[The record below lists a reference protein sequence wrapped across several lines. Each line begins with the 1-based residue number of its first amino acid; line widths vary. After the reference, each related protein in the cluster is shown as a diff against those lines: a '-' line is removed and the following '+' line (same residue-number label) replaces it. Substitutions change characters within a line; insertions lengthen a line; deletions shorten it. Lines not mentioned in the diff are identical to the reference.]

1 MKKILIILLVIVL
14 LGAAIGGFFIYRH
27 VSSTIGR
34 NAAVQIALK
43 DAGLERNQAYDLDVD
58 YEHGYYEVDFE
69 SGKGDFSYR
78 IDARTGEILTGG
90 IDY

>member
-1 MKKILIILLVIVL
+1 MKKVLTILLVIVL

-34 NAAVQIALK
+34 DAAVQIALK
-43 DAGLERNQAYDLDVD
+43 DAGLERNQAYDLEVD
-58 YEHGYYEVDFE
+58 YEHGYYEIDFE

>member
-1 MKKILIILLVIVL
+1 MKKLLIILLVIVL
-14 LGAAIGGFFIYRH
+14 LGAAVGGFFIYRH

>member
-27 VSSTIGR
+27 VSSTIGKD
-34 NAAVQIALK
+34 AAVQIALK

>member
-1 MKKILIILLVIVL
+1 MKKILTILLVIVL
-14 LGAAIGGFFIYRH
+14 LGAAVGGFFIYRH

>member
-1 MKKILIILLVIVL
+1 MKKVLTILLVIVL

-34 NAAVQIALK
+34 DAAVQIALK
-43 DAGLERNQAYDLDVD
+43 DAGIERNQAYDLDVD

>member
-1 MKKILIILLVIVL
+1 MKKFLIIALTIIL

-27 VSSTIGR
+27 VSSMIGR
-34 NAAVQIALK
+34 DAAVQIALK
-43 DAGLERNQAYDLDVD
+43 DAGLERNQAYDLDVE
-58 YEHGYYEVDFE
+58 YEHGYYEVEFE
-69 SGKGDFSYR
+69 SGKGDYSYR

>member
-1 MKKILIILLVIVL
+1 MKKVLTILLVIVL

-34 NAAVQIALK
+34 DAAVQIALK
-43 DAGLERNQAYDLDVD
+43 DAGLERNQAYDLEVD

>member
-1 MKKILIILLVIVL
+1 MKKVLTILLVIVL
-14 LGAAIGGFFIYRH
+14 LGAAVGGFFIYRH

-34 NAAVQIALK
+34 DAAVQIALK

-58 YEHGYYEVDFE
+58 YEHGYYEIDFE